1 MTPQP
6 RHASVE
12 HVARLLDP
20 NPNLTGTLAVVAG
33 LTADF
38 RDELLALLPND
49 GPELTAG
56 LRKLLEAKDC
66 LVRQALLDQRAEA
79 GELSN

>member
-1 MTPQP
+1 MTTQP
-6 RHASVE
+6 RNAPVE
-12 HVARLLDP
+12 HVVRLLDP
-20 NPNLTGTLAVVAG
+20 NPNLGGTLGVAAG

-38 RDELLALLPND
+38 RDQLLALLGD

-66 LVRQALLDQRAEA
+66 FVRQALIDQR
-79 GELSN
+79 GQ